1 MSFKARLVNT
11 IIFVGMNLVKNFWII
26 PKWEE
31 MLDEFYPE
39 DSRPKRPSLLKLEK
53 EAGLALQF
61 GNNFIMDGMRPI
73 SPNYVMIGMI
83 NCRKG
88 KPLPEWIE
96 NFVEGIFFLFKNHFY
111 ILDLDIY
118 LIFIPNNI
126 SLSIVH
132 LFTLFMH
139 LLHMNT
145 K

>member
-88 KPLPEWIE
+88 NHRGFGCPLVYISPFTVLTF
-96 NFVEGIFFLFKNHFY
+96 NFPDSSCLT
-111 ILDLDIY
+111 DI
-118 LIFIPNNI
+118 
-126 SLSIVH
+126 
-132 LFTLFMH
+132 
-139 LLHMNT
+139 
-145 K
+145 